1 MTRHFARTVGLLL
14 VSSLSVVAAAT
25 SSAQADSP
33 QDPWYLETLRADDIW
48 EQARGEGVTV
58 AVIDSGVDDSVSELE
73 GQVLE
78 GTDLTLSPDGAHI
91 DETGHGTSMAALIAG
106 TGLGDGIQG
115 LAPGV
120 QILPIRVT
128 AKDGVIDFGYEQRMA
143 DAIEYAVAE
152 GAQIISI
159 SQASQVAGAS
169 REEVEDALAEA
180 ARQDVLIFA
189 ASGNRGDIDN
199 SAEFPSK
206 LDGVIGVGAVD
217 STGAREDYST
227 RGPHVALA
235 GPASDAPGHCE
246 WPDHE
251 VCLMSGGT
259 SSATALASAS
269 AALIRSAH
277 PDWTKNQVLRVMM
290 ETADGPANGE
300 RNDEI
305 GYGMVRPDRV
315 ILHGEG
321 DPGDPD
327 TNPLFASFEATLDPP
342 PTPDPTE
349 EEASVPTSAPNPD
362 GEPTADPS
370 ASPATDNPAA
380 AEASSDSNSGAFI
393 LFGLAAAVLAAGVL
407 TALIL
412 HRRSTTRL

>member
-1 MTRHFARTVGLLL
+1 MRRHFARTVGFLLAT
-14 VSSLSVVAAAT
+14 SLSVVAAAT
-25 SSAQADSP
+25 SAAHADSP
-33 QDPWYLETLRADDIW
+33 QDPWYLDTLRADDIW
-48 EQARGEGVTV
+48 EETRGEGVTV
-58 AVIDSGVDDSVSELE
+58 AVIDSGVDHSVRELE
-73 GQVLE
+73 GQVME

-91 DETGHGTSMAALIAG
+91 DETGHGTDMAALIAG

-120 QILPIRVT
+120 QILPVRVST
-128 AKDGVIDFGYEQRMA
+128 RDGVIDFGYEQRMA
-143 DAIEYAVAE
+143 DAIDYAVAE

-159 SQASQVAGAS
+159 SQATQVAGAS
-169 REEVEDALAEA
+169 REEVEEAIAEA
-180 ARQDVLIFA
+180 ARQDVLILA
-189 ASGNRGDIDN
+189 GSGNRGDIDN

-217 STGAREDYST
+217 SMGAREGYST
-227 RGPHVALA
+227 YGPQVALA

-251 VCLMSGGT
+251 VCLMPGGT

-277 PDWTKNQVLRVMM
+277 PNWTKNQVLRVMM

-315 ILHGEG
+315 ILDGEG

-327 TNPLFASFEATLDPP
+327 TNPLFASFEATMDPP

-349 EEASVPTSAPNPD
+349 ESSNLSPTSPAPEEEITT
-362 GEPTADPS
+362 EPE
-370 ASPATDNPAA
+370 SPVGSESDQETT
-380 AEASSDSNSGAFI
+380 SSDDSGVGTAV
-393 LFGLAAAVLAAGVL
+393 LFGLAGVVLMIGVVTAV
-407 TALIL
+407 ALNS
-412 HRRSTTRL
+412 RAKKRT